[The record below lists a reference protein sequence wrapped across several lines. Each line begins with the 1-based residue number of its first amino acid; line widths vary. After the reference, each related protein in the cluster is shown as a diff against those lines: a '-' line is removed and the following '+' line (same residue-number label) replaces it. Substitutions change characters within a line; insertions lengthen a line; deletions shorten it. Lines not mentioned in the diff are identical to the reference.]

1 LTARVRSAV
10 AVDWLMVHA
19 LQKVVVVVT
28 GVTTGETLER
38 WAFDI
43 EADKEVTADG
53 GPVHEKPMKE
63 ITKEIQAIIRQ
74 ITASVT
80 FLPMLGAQRLVVAV
94 SFISVLSHVRAC
106 ARLCASD
113 EPCAFEVLLY
123 ADQDATVADEWAETD
138 AKFIANS
145 EDMRLRSFST
155 KVHKVHSQVAYK
167 VDDD

>member
-1 LTARVRSAV
+1 MVEAADGFVYGLSCARYADVGCGCAAV
-10 AVDWLMVHA
+10 AVAWLMAHA

-43 EADKEVTADG
+43 EADKEVTAEG

-80 FLPMLGAQRLVVAV
+80 FLPMLGAQP
-94 SFISVLSHVRAC
+94 LSA
-106 ARLCASD
+106 
-113 EPCAFEVLLY
+113 
-123 ADQDATVADEWAETD
+123 
-138 AKFIANS
+138 
-145 EDMRLRSFST
+145 
-155 KVHKVHSQVAYK
+155 
-167 VDDD
+167 

>member
-1 LTARVRSAV
+1 MPTLPDAGTARPPSAGLGVEARPLRSKRCRE
-10 AVDWLMVHA
+10 LR
-19 LQKVVVVVT
+19 
-28 GVTTGETLER
+28 GELVLR
-38 WAFDI
+38 FDHYCPW
-43 EADKEVTADG
+43 VCN
-53 GPVHEKPMKE
+53 
-63 ITKEIQAIIRQ
+63 AIGAHNQR
-74 ITASVT
+74 S
-80 FLPMLGAQRLVVAV
+80 FLAMLGAQRLVVAV